1 MPQMETWE
9 WLLLA
14 GAGFFA
20 LNSLVSLMR
29 RRRDVV
35 IDELSWQAEM
45 ERRKQSLAKI
55 KEERRRL
62 MEKFNRQAS

>member
-1 MPQMETWE
+1 MPNMETWE
-9 WLLLA
+9 WLLLG
-14 GAGFFA
+14 GAGFIA
-20 LNSLVSLMR
+20 LNSLVGLMR

-35 IDELSWQAEM
+35 VDELSWQAEM